1 MCNTTT
7 ESAKQKEMEVVPPF
21 LCPLEQL
28 ASRRLE
34 NEGQQFILDVPTF
47 QRGLVWNSA
56 QVEVLWDSLMRGIP
70 IGSVTLIPYAT
81 GSQLKRESTATH
93 GIFDG
98 QQRTNAIRLGIHNPF
113 SVDQEKK
120 DPPSSILW
128 LDLLPSEENSK
139 SPSRKFYFYLTTSG
153 QPWGYK
159 INNSGDETRNELLST
174 SERNCKLDERCYRKP
189 CVLDEWP
196 RKAILPVPF
205 SILWGMTGK
214 IDREHIEEELEKY
227 KTYPWYAHYHQMI
240 KTKLDVKKEAALDQQ
255 IAEIAKGLQ
264 LAHAA
269 KVVVVIAPDTFDLS
283 QETPPDEAQ
292 PIDTEKDSDI
302 AVFFARLNR
311 GGTTPSPEDMNYSIL
326 KSIAPT
332 LAYIDSI
339 AEEGMMK
346 AARLATLAMRLYMTE
361 KSVEKQWKGNVTRK
375 DVYSLAK
382 DANFRSFVK
391 NEPQKTSEL
400 EEKIRTLETLLL
412 FDACTRPWGMPRVV
426 LSSIVHRN
434 PDLYLFLLILA
445 DKATDNDSRALVAAA
460 MLADLFAN
468 GISYKDS
475 YAIISKNCESV
486 EMGIRNWL
494 YHCIVNGQLLL
505 PPPPSI
511 YEELTQATS
520 TGDKDKVDYAWNP
533 PLYKHALEKVWHW
546 SHPGSRSLLLYTF
559 REYIETKFEGY
570 NPALAAWQ
578 EDNRPWDYDH
588 IFPQSW
594 VISGQGRAQGK
605 YHWLVGEVVN
615 CIGNIAPIAYS
626 ANRSKNNAPPF
637 YNKDYYLGVEE
648 DTTLF
653 CTLDEKDKSIP
664 FLKKAP
670 ETYIEH
676 EQDLSS
682 KLGYWIA
689 KRLEKIYGEFYHS
702 LHLEELLKF
711 SRQDHERQM
720 LFTRFREEF
729 SKLLPENR
737 REELSACYSITY
749 TGAQKEIGSGTSE
762 FSFPWLACGIK
773 VQLPSEKVSR
783 ALLCVCSNGK
793 VVEWGLRRYPEDTS
807 VAGDTRIWW
816 VPIRHLSDELAEQL
830 GASKDS
836 DYLCQTKEMKDYQVE
851 EIVNSLLTAYNALK

>member
-1 MCNTTT
+1 MCNTNT
-7 ESAKQKEMEVVPPF
+7 ESAKQEEMKVVPPF

-28 ASRRLE
+28 ANRRLE
-34 NEGQQFILDVPTF
+34 NEGQQFILDVPAF
-47 QRGLVWNSA
+47 QRGLVWNPA

-98 QQRTNAIRLGIHNPF
+98 QQRTNAIRLGIDNPF
-113 SVDQEKK
+113 RVNQDKK
-120 DPPSSILW
+120 DSPSSILW
-128 LDLLPSEENSK
+128 LDLLPSEENSN

-174 SERNCKLDERCYRKP
+174 SERKCELSERCYRKP
-189 CVLDEWP
+189 SVLDERP
-196 RKAILPVPF
+196 RKANLPVPF

-227 KTYPWYAHYHQMI
+227 KTYPWYAHYQTI
-240 KTKLDVKKEAALDQQ
+240 KTKLDTKKEAALDQQ
-255 IAEIAKGLQ
+255 IAEIEKGLQ

-283 QETPPDEAQ
+283 QESHPDEAQ
-292 PIDTEKDSDI
+292 PINTEKDSDI

-311 GGTTPSPEDMNYSIL
+311 GGTTPSLEDMNYSIL

-346 AARLATLAMRLYMTE
+346 GARLANLAMRLYMTE
-361 KSVEKQWKGNVTRK
+361 KSVEKQWKGNVLRK

-382 DANFRSFVK
+382 DANFCSFVHNPESK
-391 NEPQKTSEL
+391 EPSEL
-400 EEKIRTLETLLL
+400 EEKIRTMKTLLL
-412 FDACTRPWGMPRVV
+412 FDASTRPWGMPSVV

-445 DKATDNDSRALVAAA
+445 DKATDSDSRALVAAA

-475 YAIISKNCESV
+475 YAIISKGCESV
-486 EMGIRNWL
+486 EMVIRNWL
-494 YHCIVNGQLLL
+494 YHCIVNGQLHL
-505 PPPPSI
+505 PPPPSV
-511 YEELTQATS
+511 YKKLTKEIR
-520 TGDKDKVDYAWNP
+520 TGDENEVNAAWNP
-533 PLYKHALEKVWHW
+533 PLYKHALDKVWHW
-546 SHPGSRSLLLYTF
+546 TDPGSRALLLYTF
-559 REYIETKFEGY
+559 REYIESKFQGY

-594 VISGQGRAQGK
+594 VISGKGRAQGD
-605 YHWLVGEVVN
+605 YHRLVNKVVN

-637 YNKDYYLGVEE
+637 DNKDYYLGAEE

-653 CTLDEKDKSIP
+653 CTLDEEDKSIP
-664 FLKKAP
+664 FLKNAP
-670 ETYIEH
+670 ESAIEY
-676 EQDLSS
+676 EQDSSS

-689 KRLEKIYGEFYHS
+689 KRLEKIYRKFYRS
-702 LHLEELLKF
+702 LHLKYFLEF

-720 LFTRFREEF
+720 LFTRFRDEF
-729 SKLLPENR
+729 SKLLPEDR
-737 REELSACYSITY
+737 REKLNACYSITY
-749 TGAQKEIGSGTSE
+749 TGAQEEIGSGTSE
-762 FSFPWLACGIK
+762 FSFPWLACGIEVK
-773 VQLPSEKVSR
+773 LPGKDAPH
-783 ALLCVCSNGK
+783 ALLCVCSNGTN
-793 VVEWGLRRYPEDTS
+793 VEWGLRRHPEHTS

-816 VPIRHLSDELAEQL
+816 VPKRILSEDLASQL
-830 GASKDS
+830 DNWNDS
-836 DYLCQTKEMKDYQVE
+836 GYLCQTREMKDYQVE

>member
-1 MCNTTT
+1 M
-7 ESAKQKEMEVVPPF
+7 KVVPPF

-34 NEGQQFILDVPTF
+34 NEGQQFILDVPAF

-70 IGSVTLIPYAT
+70 IGSVTLISYVT
-81 GSQLKRESTATH
+81 GSQLKRESMATH

-98 QQRTNAIRLGIHNPF
+98 QQRTNAIRLGIDNPF
-113 SVDQEKK
+113 SVDHDKK
-120 DPPSSILW
+120 DSPSSILW
-128 LDLLPSEENSK
+128 LDLLPSKGNSK
-139 SPSRKFYFYLTTSG
+139 SPSREFFFYLTTSG

-159 INNSGDETRNELLST
+159 INDSSGETRNVLLST
-174 SERNCKLDERCYRKP
+174 SERGSNQEKICYQKP
-189 CVLDEWP
+189 SVLDEWP
-196 RKAILPVPF
+196 YMAGLPIPF
-205 SILWGMTGK
+205 SILWQMTGTF
-214 IDREHIEEELEKY
+214 DLMHIEEGLKKY
-227 KTYPWYAHYHQMI
+227 KVYPWYAHYQTI
-240 KTKLDVKKEAALDQQ
+240 IAELNAEQKADLEQQ
-255 IAEIAKGLQ
+255 IKKIAKGLQ

-269 KVVVVIAPDTFDLS
+269 KVVVVVAPDTFDLS
-283 QETPPDEAQ
+283 QESPPDDAQ
-292 PIDTEKDSDI
+292 SIDTEKNSDV
-302 AVFFARLNR
+302 AVFFTRLNR
-311 GGTTPSPEDMNYSIL
+311 GGTTPSQEDMHYSIL
-326 KSIAPT
+326 KSIAPK
-332 LAYIDSI
+332 LAHIDSI
-339 AEEGMMK
+339 AEDGMMK

-361 KSVEKQWKGNVTRK
+361 KSVEKQWKGDVSRK
-375 DVYSLAK
+375 DVYDLAK
-382 DANFRSFVK
+382 KDDFRTFVTEKLKARVQKLK
-391 NEPQKTSEL
+391 NLVMYKEPGCE
-400 EEKIRTLETLLL
+400 
-412 FDACTRPWGMPRVV
+412 WGMPRVV

-434 PDLYLFLLILA
+434 SDLYLFLLILA
-445 DKATDNDSRALVAAA
+445 DKATDSDSRGLVAAA

-505 PPPPSI
+505 PPPPSVYKEI
-511 YEELTQATS
+511 TKKIR
-520 TGDKDKVDYAWNP
+520 TGDENEVNAAWNP
-533 PLYKHALEKVWHW
+533 PLYKHALDKVWHW
-546 SHPGSRSLLLYTF
+546 THSGSRSLLLYTF
-559 REYIETKFEGY
+559 REYIETKFKDY

-594 VISGQGRAQGK
+594 VISGKGRARGK
-605 YHWLVGEVVN
+605 YHWLVCEVAN

-626 ANRSKNNAPPF
+626 ANRSKNDNAPF
-637 YNKDYYLGVEE
+637 FNKDYYLGVEE

-653 CTLDEKDKSIP
+653 CTLDDEDKEIP

-670 ETYIEH
+670 ESAIEY

-682 KLGYWIA
+682 KLGHWIA

-702 LHLEELLKF
+702 LHLEEFLKF

-729 SKLLPENR
+729 SKLLPEER
-737 REELSACYSITY
+737 REELKACYSITY
-749 TGAQKEIGSGTSE
+749 SGAQKEIGSGTSE
-762 FSFPWLACGIK
+762 FSFPWLACGLK

-793 VVEWGLRRYPEDTS
+793 VVEWGLRRYPKDTS

-816 VPIRHLSDELAEQL
+816 VPTRLLSEELAAQL